1 MSLRDFFYSEK
12 EKTLKHVILI
22 LMALALAS
30 CASQN
35 VVPLPEENV
44 PQEAVSPVEISE
56 TTEVAKTEKALE
68 PVKTQNEEPEEVIA
82 KATTEEPVRIE
93 EFVAEPQLEPIIK
106 HFIINQQ
113 DLYFKADVG
122 KAILLYPST
131 WNKEVVEEVIAYLA
145 NKYPSETKDIT
156 YTHEN
161 SVLVFSY
168 PTSWGEN
175 EYYYALDILGYEL
188 SQVEEPKAQLSWEVV
203 YPVRILDKEEPET
216 NEIITYEP
224 AIETVVENDTEP
236 VAEEPDYIDNWWED
250 PIFMGTET
258 TEEQTEET
266 GSITVYQEAEEDEG
280 IPAPKYPK
288 GIAVEG
294 GVTWNE
300 SAEPYLSG
308 SKSGILI
315 LIILLALAAL
325 ILLSRRKKK

>member
-1 MSLRDFFYSEK
+1 MPQGFFYSEK

-22 LMALALAS
+22 LMALALVS

-35 VVPLPEENV
+35 VVPLPEEST
-44 PQEAVSPVEISE
+44 PQEVVAPVEISE
-56 TTEVAKTEKALE
+56 VAEVAKNEKALK
-68 PVKTQNEEPEEVIA
+68 PVETLSEEAKEVISEPTAEEDA
-82 KATTEEPVRIE
+82 KIE
-93 EFVAEPQLEPIIK
+93 EFVAEPQLKPIVK
-106 HFIINQQ
+106 HFVINQQ
-113 DLYFKADVG
+113 NLYLKADVG
-122 KAILLYPST
+122 QATLLYPSS
-131 WNKEVVEEVIAYLA
+131 WNKDVVEEVIAYLA

-161 SVLVFSY
+161 AMLVFSY

-188 SQVEEPKAQLSWEVV
+188 SQTEEPKAQLSWQVV
-203 YPVRILDKEEPET
+203 YPVRILDKEETET

-224 AIETVVENDTEP
+224 AIKVATENKAEP
-236 VAEEPDYIDNWWED
+236 ATEEPDYIDNWWED

-258 TEEQTEET
+258 TEEQAEET
-266 GSITVYQEAEEDEG
+266 GTITVYQEKEEDEG

-288 GIAVEG
+288 DIALEDNI
-294 GVTWNE
+294 TWNE

-308 SKSGILI
+308 SKSGVLI

-325 ILLSRRKKK
+325 VLLSRRKKK